1 MGRFN
6 SRMGKKKYKKLVRR
20 DGKECKRCKRKPPE
34 VSLVIHH
41 EDNNPNNNSLSNL
54 SLRCRR
60 CNYFEHP
67 RMNEREPVDK
77 GCVGVGVGDDVKEGV
92 DFGYESSI
100 SINREKEPLFCPYVD
115 QSLDESPNGVVDADD
130 LEYSSAWDLKLSQRT
145 TARYLKIACSS
156 TGPYELFKD
165 GKKRLVR
172 RKKR

>member
-6 SRMGKKKYKKLVRR
+6 SRRGRKLYKKIVGR
-20 DGKECKRCKRKPPE
+20 DREECKRCKRKPPE

-60 CNYFEHP
+60 CNYLENP
-67 RMNEREPVDK
+67 RMKERTPVDY
-77 GCVGVGVGDDVKEGV
+77 GGVGVGEDVKEKV

-100 SINREKEPLFCPYVD
+100 SINREKEPLFYPYVD
-115 QSLDESPNGVVDADD
+115 QRLDESPNGVVDADD
-130 LEYSSAWDLKLSQRT
+130 LEYSSAWDLKISQRT
-145 TARYLKIACSS
+145 TAQYLKKACSS
-156 TGPYELFKD
+156 AGPYELFKD

-172 RKKR
+172 RKKP